1 MNTIKIIH
9 ATTNYLDP
17 LVKLFDQ
24 YRQFYG
30 QTSNPVQS
38 KLFIKERIENQDSVI
53 FLALDNNDNVLGFV
67 QLYPL
72 FSSVFASRKWI
83 LNDLFVAE
91 RSRRLGVAKQLL
103 RKVKELAIET
113 DVTSIFLEVQVKN
126 KKAQQ
131 LYKAF
136 GYIEETEHY
145 SYFLDVSK

>member
-9 ATTNYLDP
+9 ATTNHLDP

-30 QTSNPVQS
+30 QTSNLDQS
-38 KLFIKERIENQDSVI
+38 KSFIKERIEKQDSVI

-67 QLYPL
+67 QLYSL

-103 RKVKELAIET
+103 CKGKELAIET
-113 DVTSIFLEVQVKN
+113 DATSIFLEVQVKN

-136 GYIEETEHY
+136 GYVEETEHY